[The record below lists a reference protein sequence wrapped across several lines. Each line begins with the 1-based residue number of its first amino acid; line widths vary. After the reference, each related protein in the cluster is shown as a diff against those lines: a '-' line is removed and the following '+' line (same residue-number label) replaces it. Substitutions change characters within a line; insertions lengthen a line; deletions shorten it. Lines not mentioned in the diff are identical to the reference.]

1 MTNMIPV
8 TYGYARVSKADD
20 QAKNLDTQL
29 LELERYGIRQEH
41 VFSDVASGRSERRSG
56 WQQLMSVVR
65 SGDTIVVAYL
75 DRLSRNFEQGVRLQ
89 AELTEENIGIIA
101 IREGI
106 DTSEESASAN
116 LYRRMMLAQGAYQVE
131 STGERIRAGQARA
144 KAEGRP
150 PGRPPALTPEKM
162 QIALHM
168 YAEGASI
175 RQIARVVEV
184 AQGTVKKAIASQPSP
199 LSN

>member
-1 MTNMIPV
+1 
-8 TYGYARVSKADD
+8 
-20 QAKNLDTQL
+20 
-29 LELERYGIRQEH
+29 
-41 VFSDVASGRSERRSG
+41 
-56 WQQLMSVVR
+56 
-65 SGDTIVVAYL
+65 
-75 DRLSRNFEQGVRLQ
+75 
-89 AELTEENIGIIA
+89 
-101 IREGI
+101 
-106 DTSEESASAN
+106 
-116 LYRRMMLAQGAYQVE
+116 MMLAQGAYQVE

-144 KAEGRP
+144 KAEGKP
-150 PGRPPALTPEKM
+150 PGRPPALTLEKM